1 MLPLQWFSVLVEW
14 IETLFLAMHPSSSNY
29 CMIIFSPTTI
39 GWKLHFILSKKGW
52 LVVLPL
58 QLYSVLMEWIKIPF
72 LAMHPSSLYYCMPI
86 FSPTT
91 IGWKLHFV
99 LSFWW
104 LFFSLHSFIFPR
116 VRHYYFNLW
125 LQLAIFLPRGSLL
138 LILAMATIFLFFA
151 SAILLSF
158 CFYYIVHCCL
168 HGLKQSLLF
177 PRHMIELIGYLLRW
191 SYFSMCTDAWK
202 SWSNQVLFAHSYLIF
217 IHTACDGNN
226 LHHFIDALGF
236 GEWIPYDDHLLD
248 LHVVQWD
255 TLFTPC
261 IFTTKA
267 GPPSVMEPIQKKF
280 IVSCRSLLF

>member
-72 LAMHPSSLYYCMPI
+72 LAMHPSSLYYCTPI

-125 LQLAIFLPRGSLL
+125 LQLAIFLPRCSLL
-138 LILAMATIFLFFA
+138 LILATATIFLFFA

-158 CFYYIVHCCL
+158 LFYYIVHCCL

-177 PRHMIELIGYLLRW
+177 PRHMIVFIGYLSIMLVI
-191 SYFSMCTDAWK
+191 FSFVSVSCN
-202 SWSNQVLFAHSYLIF
+202 SWSNQVLSAHSYLIF

-226 LHHFIDALGF
+226 VHHFIDALGF
-236 GEWIPYDDHLLD
+236 GEWIPYDDHLLGE
-248 LHVVQWD
+248 HVVPQ
-255 TLFTPC
+255 
-261 IFTTKA
+261 A
-267 GPPSVMEPIQKKF
+267 GLTIVMEPI
-280 IVSCRSLLF
+280 